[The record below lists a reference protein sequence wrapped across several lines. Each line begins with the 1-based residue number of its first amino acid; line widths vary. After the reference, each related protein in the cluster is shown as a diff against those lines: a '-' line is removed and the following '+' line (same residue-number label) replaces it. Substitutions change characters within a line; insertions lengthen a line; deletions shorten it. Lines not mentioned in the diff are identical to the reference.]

1 MIDIN
6 KWDPNTSKYTKE
18 PLIDIGGNEV
28 KLGGCVIVAAGNWL
42 DIGRII
48 KHTSSTIHLQLITGN
63 RTYPQ
68 KSALRKERL
77 LVISEEQHD
86 ALKRKVMAAQHA
98 DIQ

>member
-18 PLIDIGGNEV
+18 PLI
-28 KLGGCVIVAAGNWL
+28 